1 MTSEPITPP
10 SASTVTANSV
20 LLIVDAESLLSR
32 YPQPSLDP
40 QKPTVIEDGFIFGIS
55 ATSAAENIKNDSK
68 ITLTTNNGKVF
79 HIRGRTVSL
88 LAEHSVVFHNI
99 TVDDTGIL
107 SPPKL
112 IVHGDQTVPAPD
124 PANPNQPGSH
134 KADDHYWECSPQLST
149 GVATCELSFMLI
161 NQRCEAL
168 GYFSWKTE
176 VTLSA

>member
-1 MTSEPITPP
+1 MTSEPITSP
-10 SASTVTANSV
+10 SAGAVIASSV

-32 YPQPSLDP
+32 YPQPSLES
-40 QKPTVIEDGFIFGIS
+40 QNPTVIEDGFIFPV
-55 ATSAAENIKNDSK
+55 TSSTTTQSTENDSK
-68 ITLTTNNGKVF
+68 IMLTASNGKVF

-88 LAEHSVVFHNI
+88 LAEHTVVFHNI
-99 TVDDTGIL
+99 TVDDAGVL

-124 PANPNQPGSH
+124 PANPTQPGSH
-134 KADDHYWECSPQLST
+134 SADDHYWECSQLSA
-149 GVATCELSFMLI
+149 GVAACELSFMLI
-161 NQRCEAL
+161 NQRCEVL

>member
-1 MTSEPITPP
+1 MTSEPITSP

-32 YPQPSLDP
+32 YPQPSLEP
-40 QKPTVIEDGFIFGIS
+40 QKPTVIEDGFIFAVS
-55 ATSAAENIKNDSK
+55 AMTAAENVINDSK
-68 ITLTTNNGKVF
+68 ITLATNNGKAF

-88 LAEHSVVFHNI
+88 LAEHTVVFHNM
-99 TVDDTGIL
+99 TVDDAGIL

-124 PANPNQPGSH
+124 PANPTQPGSH
-134 KADDHYWECSPQLST
+134 SADDHYWECSQLSAGT
-149 GVATCELSFMLI
+149 ATCELSFMLI

-176 VTLSA
+176 VTMSA

>member
-1 MTSEPITPP
+1 MTSEPITSP
-10 SASTVTANSV
+10 SASVVAANNV

-32 YPQPSLDP
+32 YPQPSLEP
-40 QKPTVIEDGFIFGIS
+40 QNPTVIEDGFIF
-55 ATSAAENIKNDSK
+55 ATSGTTTTKNAKNDSK
-68 ITLTTNNGKVF
+68 ITLTANGQVF

-99 TVDDTGIL
+99 SVGDTGIL

-112 IVHGDQTVPAPD
+112 VVHGEQTVPAPD
-124 PANPNQPGSH
+124 PSNPTQPGSH
-134 KADDHYWECSPQLST
+134 TADDHYWECSQLST
-149 GVATCELSFMLI
+149 GVAACELSFMLI

-168 GYFSWKTE
+168 GYFNWKTE

>member
-1 MTSEPITPP
+1 MTSEPITSP
-10 SASTVTANSV
+10 SAGAVIASSV
-20 LLIVDAESLLSR
+20 LLIVDAESLLSH
-32 YPQPSLDP
+32 YPQPSLES
-40 QKPTVIEDGFIFGIS
+40 QNPTVIEDVFIFPVTSSTTTQS
-55 ATSAAENIKNDSK
+55 AENDSK
-68 ITLTTNNGKVF
+68 IMLTAHNGKVF

-99 TVDDTGIL
+99 TVSDAGVL

-124 PANPNQPGSH
+124 PTNPTQPGSH
-134 KADDHYWECSPQLST
+134 KADDHYWECSQLST